1 MLEFNNSHIPPL
13 FANKHKYHKICCK
26 SNNSSTQQY
35 DETYGNITG
44 SDTAAQLPN
53 AVI

>member
-26 SNNSSTQQY
+26 SNN
-35 DETYGNITG
+35 NMMKLTG

>member
-26 SNNSSTQQY
+26 SYNSSTQQY
-35 DETYGNITG
+35 DETYGNTQQEV
-44 SDTAAQLPN
+44 TQLHSFPTQ
-53 AVI
+53 